1 MQDLKKF
8 TSVYENTRV
17 CTSEVFVRS
26 RWMTTTLDN
35 VALSTNSH
43 GLFSYVVSISA
54 KVRQLVSCCGI
65 VDLRRNY
72 FVQTTHVNSCW
83 FTNGGQGS
91 APHIPST
98 GYAYAW
104 PLSVLPLVAV
114 SGALSRQIL
123 VFLPFCAYHP
133 DIKYPQ
139 YSAFQSFPSHSYRPA
154 III

>member
-65 VDLRRNY
+65 VDLRRDY
-72 FVQTTHVNSCW
+72 FVQTTFRLPVIS
-83 FTNGGQGS
+83 FTFVS
-91 APHIPST
+91 A
-98 GYAYAW
+98 GYHY
-104 PLSVLPLVAV
+104 LKKEL
-114 SGALSRQIL
+114 
-123 VFLPFCAYHP
+123 
-133 DIKYPQ
+133 
-139 YSAFQSFPSHSYRPA
+139 
-154 III
+154 II